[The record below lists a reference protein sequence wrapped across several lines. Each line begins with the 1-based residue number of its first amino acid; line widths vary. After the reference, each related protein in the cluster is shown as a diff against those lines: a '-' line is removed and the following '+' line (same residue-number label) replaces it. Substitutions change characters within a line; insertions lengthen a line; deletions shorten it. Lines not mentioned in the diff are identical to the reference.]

1 MTSTLSPSFDAFRVE
16 DMIDLVTYPLHALES
31 APGRDLVARCQADL
45 AETGMFN
52 LEGFVRPLAL
62 AEAVA
67 DLEPLIEEA
76 SFLHRRS
83 HNAYFLKTV
92 DGLAPG
98 HSALRQFE
106 SAHRTICADQ
116 FPGHPLCRLYEWPAL
131 IAFIARVMDQPEL
144 HTMADPLAR
153 LNVMSYRAG
162 QGLGWHF
169 DRSPFTTTLLLQA
182 PAEGGVFE
190 YRTAL
195 RSEGDPNYNGVAR
208 LLAGEDDQLRRMP
221 VRAGTLNLFKGKN
234 TIHRVTPVSG
244 DRDRLIAVFSYYPRP
259 DVLFTPD
266 ERIGFYGRAA

>member
-1 MTSTLSPSFDAFRVE
+1 MTSPSFASRVE
-16 DMIDLVTYPLHALES
+16 DTIDLATYPLHALES
-31 APGRDLVARCQADL
+31 PRGRELVARCQADL

-52 LEGFVRPLAL
+52 LEDFVRRDAL

-67 DLEPLIEEA
+67 ELRPLIAEA
-76 SFLHRRS
+76 SFLHSRR
-83 HNAYFLKTV
+83 HNAYFLKSV

-98 HSALRQFE
+98 HAALREFE

-116 FPGHPLCRLYEWPAL
+116 FPESLLCRLYEWPRL
-131 IAFIARVMDQPEL
+131 VAFIARVMEQPEL

-153 LNVMSYRAG
+153 LNVMAYREG

-182 PAEGGVFE
+182 PAEGGMFE

-195 RSEGDPNYNGVAR
+195 RSDSDPNYEGVGR
-208 LLAGEDDQLRRMP
+208 LLAGQDDRLRSMP
-221 VRAGTLNLFKGKN
+221 VKAGTLNLFKGRN

-244 DRDRLIAVFSYYPRP
+244 ERDRIIAVFSYYPRP
-259 DVLFTPD
+259 DVLFSAE
-266 ERIGFYGRAA
+266 ERMGFYGRAA

>member
-1 MTSTLSPSFDAFRVE
+1 V
-16 DMIDLVTYPLHALES
+16 V
-31 APGRDLVARCQADL
+31 
-45 AETGMFN
+45 
-52 LEGFVRPLAL
+52 
-62 AEAVA
+62 

-76 SFLHRRS
+76 SFLHRRR

-92 DGLAPG
+92 EGVPPG
-98 HSALRQFE
+98 HPALREFYT
-106 SAHRTICADQ
+106 AHRSICADQ
-116 FPGHPLCRLYEWPAL
+116 FPGHPLCRLYEWPPL
-131 IAFIARVMDQPEL
+131 IAFIARVMGQPEL

-182 PAEGGVFE
+182 PVEGGMFE

-195 RSEGDPNYNGVAR
+195 RSEGDPNYDGVGR
-208 LLAGEDDQLRRMP
+208 LLAGQDDQLRSMP

-259 DVLFTPD
+259 DVLFSPD